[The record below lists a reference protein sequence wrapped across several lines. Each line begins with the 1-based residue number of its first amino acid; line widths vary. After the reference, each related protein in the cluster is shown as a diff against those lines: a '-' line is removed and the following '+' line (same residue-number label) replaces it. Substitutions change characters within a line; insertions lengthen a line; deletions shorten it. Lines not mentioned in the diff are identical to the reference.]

1 VRPARTP
8 QTESDWYQLHG
19 VGSLAVKKT
28 RKKLSESRVDATGGK
43 KVEKRAVRRGFGD
56 SDSSEE
62 EEEQEEAPAEVRDIS
77 G

>member
-1 VRPARTP
+1 M
-8 QTESDWYQLHG
+8 HG

-62 EEEQEEAPAEVRDIS
+62 EEEQEEAPEVL
-77 G
+77 GGVHLLEPELG